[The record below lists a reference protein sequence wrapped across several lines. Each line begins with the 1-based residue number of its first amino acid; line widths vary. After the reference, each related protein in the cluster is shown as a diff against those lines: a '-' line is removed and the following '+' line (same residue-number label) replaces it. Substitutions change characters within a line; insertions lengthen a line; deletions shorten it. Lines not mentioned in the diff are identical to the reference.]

1 MTQRT
6 TFSLDSTSVLEYGI
20 PSISYDSANSAV
32 SLTVDGSETFWSGV
46 RIDHKPE
53 PGFTVTS
60 SVEIRKQSD
69 AAIVASTTTSGNIEL
84 YYPNHPLHGN
94 ANLTSNQGSMDW
106 DTHYYMRIINPDS
119 DPKREIVAIRKII
132 L

>member
-6 TFSLDSTSVLEYGI
+6 TFTIEASDSVRHGI
-20 PSISYDSANSAV
+20 PSISYDDANA
-32 SLTVDGSETFWSGV
+32 TVLVNSVGQQQNWSGV

-53 PGFTVTS
+53 PGFSQTS
-60 SVEIRKQSD
+60 LVRIVKQSNGLPVVSNTD
-69 AAIVASTTTSGNIEL
+69 YIEL

-94 ANLTSNQGSMDW
+94 ANLNSNQASLDW
-106 DTHYYMRIINPDS
+106 DTHYYMEIFNSGSSR
-119 DPKREIVAIRKII
+119 KREIVAIRKII

>member
-6 TFSLDSTSVLEYGI
+6 TFTVKASGSAQQGI
-20 PSISYDSANSAV
+20 PSISYDDANSAV
-32 SLTVDGSETFWSGV
+32 ITATDGSQSFWSGV

-53 PGFTVTS
+53 PGYTTTS
-60 SVEIRKQSD
+60 GVEIVKQSD
-69 AAIVASTTTSGNIEL
+69 NSVVASTTTTGNIEL

-94 ANLTSNQGSMDW
+94 ANLTTNQGSMDW
-106 DTHYYMRIINPDS
+106 DTHYFMKITNTSGLD
-119 DPKREIVAIRKII
+119 KRENVAIRKII